1 MPGETTAQSIQTLA
15 EQLND
20 YLETRI
26 EIVKLKTVD
35 RSADALSTLASS
47 IILILGVFLFI
58 FLLCIG
64 LSFYLG
70 ELLGEIH
77 YGFFIVGGFFTIAMF
92 ILYFCRRRWLKTPFF
107 TLIIKSIFNQ

>member
-1 MPGETTAQSIQTLA
+1 MSGETAAQSIESLA
-15 EQLND
+15 QQLNS

-26 EIVKLKTVD
+26 DLVKLKTVD

-47 IILILGVFLFI
+47 VILILGIFLFI

-92 ILYFCRRRWLKTPFF
+92 ILYICRRKWLKTPFF
-107 TLIIKSIFNQ
+107 NMIVKSIFNH